1 MITGFNTDV
10 EYQGVT
16 YHVQTE
22 DKGVETPLIL
32 SLVYN
37 RGTILAS
44 KRSPYDDLISGGF
57 DETVLAERLQKQH
70 KTICAAVSAGRFEDL
85 KRMAAKDSAARQK
98 VTPAARLAQNPVQK
112 TLPDSPQSSAKTA
125 SRQINHFSPKTNS
138 NKTDEIE
145 ENFDHNKKQASP
157 VEKSE
162 IPKPSFFE
170 KPINNETFAE
180 KIDRAK
186 AETNKPAF
194 AKPPALE
201 LPPKA
206 KITQQPQ
213 SANLQAANLNAEQ
226 KISSIPKPRHE
237 LGAQVGI
244 NAFEKEIIIE
254 AVEIIEDEMI
264 LPAEAVAIVSDFGAP
279 ARKNDPLKIE
289 FLAPMALKSGE
300 RKTVSLVV
308 CRGKQENGVAA
319 AQIMVKILGSSF
331 RPLIFHA
338 KTDIKGVATLH
349 LQLPH
354 FRTGRAALL
363 VRAMHSGEQVEL
375 RRAILH
381 G

>member
-1 MITGFNTDV
+1 VITGFNTDV
-10 EYQGVT
+10 EYQGVV

-57 DETVLAERLQKQH
+57 DEKILAARLQKQH

-98 VTPAARLAQNPVQK
+98 ETPAAPPMQK
-112 TLPDSPQSSAKTA
+112 PLPQSIESSAKTA
-125 SRQINHFSPKTNS
+125 PSQINLFSPKADLY
-138 NKTDEIE
+138 KT
-145 ENFDHNKKQASP
+145 ENFDPNKKQASP

-170 KPINNETFAE
+170 KPLNKETFAE

-186 AETNKPAF
+186 AETNKPTF
-194 AKPPALE
+194 AKPLVPDS
-201 LPPKA
+201 PPKA
-206 KITQQPQ
+206 KTAPPRH
-213 SANLQAANLNAEQ
+213 SANLQAASSNAEQ
-226 KISSIPKPRHE
+226 RISSIPKPRHE
-237 LGAQVGI
+237 LGVHVGI
-244 NAFEKEIIIE
+244 NAYEKEVIIE
-254 AVEIIEDEMI
+254 AVEVIGDEMI
-264 LPAEAVAIVSDFGAP
+264 LPAEAVAIVADFAAP
-279 ARKNDPLKIE
+279 IPKNDPLKIE
-289 FLAPMALKSGE
+289 FLVPMPLKSGE

-308 CRGKQENGVAA
+308 CRGKQENGVSA

-338 KTDIKGVATLH
+338 KTDMKGVATVH

>member
-10 EYQGVT
+10 EYQGVV

-44 KRSPYDDLISGGF
+44 KRSPYDDLLGGNL
-57 DETVLAERLQKQH
+57 DEKVLAARLQKQH

-85 KRMAAKDSAARQK
+85 KRMAAKDSAARHK
-98 VTPAARLAQNPVQK
+98 EPPAAI
-112 TLPDSPQSSAKTA
+112 S
-125 SRQINHFSPKTNS
+125 SPKSISESVESKEKASVSRTVS
-138 NKTDEIE
+138 LPTQTSLNKA
-145 ENFDHNKKQASP
+145 ENFDKGENPALQAKAKP
-157 VEKSE
+157 EAFKTE
-162 IPKPSFFE
+162 TPKPEPKPSFFE
-170 KPINNETFAE
+170 KSLSTQKFAE
-180 KIDRAK
+180 QIDRAK
-186 AETNKPAF
+186 AEVNGQSF
-194 AKPPALE
+194 ATTSAPTSPP
-201 LPPKA
+201 PNV
-206 KITQQPQ
+206 QQPIQ
-213 SANLQAANLNAEQ
+213 PAIPVTEQ
-226 KISSIPKPRHE
+226 KVPSIPRPRHE

-244 NAFEKEIIIE
+244 NALEKEIVIE
-254 AVEIIEDEMI
+254 AVAIIEDEMI

-279 ARKNDPLKIE
+279 PAKIQPLKIE

-308 CRGKQENGVAA
+308 CRGRQENGVAA

-338 KTDIKGVATLH
+338 KADIKGVATVH

-354 FRTGRAALL
+354 FRAGRAALL
-363 VRAMHSGEQVEL
+363 VRAMHAGEQVEL

>member
-10 EYQGVT
+10 EFQGVV

-22 DKGVETPLIL
+22 DKGVESPLIL

-44 KRSPYDDLISGGF
+44 KRSPYDDLISDGF
-57 DETVLAERLQKQH
+57 DEKILAARLQKQH

-98 VTPAARLAQNPVQK
+98 ETLAQPADVRAKTSPPQNNPV
-112 TLPDSPQSSAKTA
+112 L
-125 SRQINHFSPKTNS
+125 PKTNLPDLS
-138 NKTDEIE
+138 KIE
-145 ENFDHNKKQASP
+145 TFDQKNKQASP
-157 VEKSE
+157 LEKTE

-170 KPINNETFAE
+170 KPVNKETFAE
-180 KIDRAK
+180 RIDRVK
-186 AETNKPAF
+186 AENNKQTL
-194 AKPPALE
+194 AKNSVLE
-201 LPPKA
+201 SSKPKTA
-206 KITQQPQ
+206 QQAQP
-213 SANLQAANLNAEQ
+213 ANLQAANFDTEQ

-237 LGAQVGI
+237 LGAQVGV
-244 NAFEKEIIIE
+244 NTFEKEIIIE

-264 LPAEAVAIVSDFGAP
+264 LPAEAVAIVPDFAAP
-279 ARKNDPLKIE
+279 IKKDDPLKIE
-289 FLAPMALKSGE
+289 FLAPTALKSGE

-308 CRGKQENGVAA
+308 CRGRQEHGVPA

-338 KTDIKGVATLH
+338 KTDIKGVATVH